1 MYRVIYYYV
10 LKLLYDKMERMLTT
24 IIIDDDHIATE
35 QLKKEVCRYSRLHFL
50 GSVCDGAMGRRLIV
64 NNNPDIVFLDV
75 ELPDCTG
82 FEFFRSVKGIL
93 KPNCHV
99 VFYTAYNKYM
109 IEALREKAF
118 DFLLKPL
125 DPQDFSKVVSR
136 VLSDYSDEVVSDNN
150 NDSIILNS
158 VIGDI
163 IVVKIDDISY
173 FSYDESRR
181 CWTSVLCD
189 GKSYVLRRTTKSDK
203 ILSYSN
209 AFFQVGKP
217 HIINK
222 HKLAQVKDGHC
233 IMQAPLDHV
242 HNIMISNAKL
252 NELRNSF
259 TNL

>member
-1 MYRVIYYYV
+1 
-10 LKLLYDKMERMLTT
+10 MEKILTT

-35 QLKKEVCRYSRLHFL
+35 QLKKEVSRYSRLLFS
-50 GSVCDGAMGRRLIV
+50 GNAYDGAEGRKLIV
-64 NNNPDIVFLDV
+64 KTNPDLIFLDV
-75 ELPDCTG
+75 EMPDCTG
-82 FEFFRSVKGIL
+82 FEFFRSAKGLL
-93 KPNCHV
+93 KSDCHV

-109 IEALREKAF
+109 IDALREKAF

-125 DPQDFSKVVSR
+125 DPQEASKVVSR
-136 VLSDYSDEVVSDNN
+136 VLSESNDETVADNN
-150 NDSIILNS
+150 ESIILNS
-158 VIGDI
+158 VIGDM
-163 IVVKIDDISY
+163 VVVQIDDISY

-233 IMQAPLDHV
+233 MMQPPLDNV
-242 HNIMISNAKL
+242 DDIMISNAKL